1 MVVKANPKSTYDP
14 EKGFKAAVGT
24 QNSTPDSQVYAD
36 IETVSINVFFDGTLN
51 NIYNANPN
59 SAGTKQSSYDNDYSN
74 VGRMFL
80 SVEKSST
87 PKSQNIYI
95 EGMGTKKGQ
104 ADDQDGYALGTG
116 STGIT
121 MRAQEAIQQI
131 TDFLYTKHD
140 PQKVRVLINVFGFS
154 RGAATARH
162 FLSLINAAAD
172 GLRSVESYPVFK
184 YSVGFVGLFDTVSSF
199 AHDQKEVMKQS
210 AGFSGINKEAPFTDD
225 VQQLGLRFV
234 KATDAARVFHLV
246 AGDEFRVNFSLT
258 NIQSAINLNMGYEV
272 QIPGAHSDI
281 GGGYI
286 NDRSEFRNIYSKNMS
301 ADLEGHLHSWG
312 WYKQTETKKQQRTSG
327 GRPMQEMHYHMWR
340 GNVYNQYYKVALRVM
355 LEMVQRY
362 TSIKFPKISVIDI
375 SIPYNTDPWNSLRY
389 LSNQISQHVLNHAP
403 KKGENRGVR
412 APAFMMKYESDS
424 DKEYSRRIY
433 RNFIHYSSDDSLA
446 SGLTAH
452 LLDIRPNQPRI
463 GNDGRP
469 YRRTF
474 QG

>member
-1 MVVKANPKSTYDP
+1 MVVKANPKPTYEP

-24 QNSTPDSQVYAD
+24 QNSTPDSRVYAD
-36 IETVSINVFFDGTLN
+36 IEVVSINVFFDGTLN

-225 VQQLGLRFV
+225 VQQLGLRFA

-258 NIQSAINLNMGYEV
+258 NIQSAMV
-272 QIPGAHSDI
+272 IP
-281 GGGYI
+281 
-286 NDRSEFRNIYSKNMS
+286 
-301 ADLEGHLHSWG
+301 
-312 WYKQTETKKQQRTSG
+312 
-327 GRPMQEMHYHMWR
+327 
-340 GNVYNQYYKVALRVM
+340 
-355 LEMVQRY
+355 
-362 TSIKFPKISVIDI
+362 
-375 SIPYNTDPWNSLRY
+375 
-389 LSNQISQHVLNHAP
+389 P
-403 KKGENRGVR
+403 KK
-412 APAFMMKYESDS
+412 
-424 DKEYSRRIY
+424 
-433 RNFIHYSSDDSLA
+433 A
-446 SGLTAH
+446 ST
-452 LLDIRPNQPRI
+452 
-463 GNDGRP
+463 
-469 YRRTF
+469 
-474 QG
+474 